1 MLETGNSVCKSFLD
15 AALDQSLQIVRS
27 HFLGGGGCS
36 VHRGCNNWLFALLLS
51 FYSLQPVRPF

>member
-15 AALDQSLQIVRS
+15 AAHDQSLQIVRS

-36 VHRGCNNWLFALLLS
+36 VHRDCNNWLFALLLS
-51 FYSLQPVRPF
+51 FYRLQPVRPF